1 MPTPTPI
8 SYGMQLL
15 QNTGNQTAS
24 GATGG
29 LLGQIFAG
37 ANARREWKYKQKEMA
52 LQQQYALEQMQKQ
65 AEYQYSNWQKQFDYE
80 NTYNDP
86 SAIRDRW
93 QKAGASLA
101 AVLGSS
107 GVGVN
112 ATMSG
117 SSPGSIGASGPSGG
131 SFSSAIGSPVG
142 IFDPRA
148 AAQNMLAKSEAERNS
163 AAADQSRAEAQR
175 INDQNLGKDYYVR
188 AGDLSLQL
196 SEAHINQSDAI
207 SRNFNAAAAWQEAQ
221 NSYADLIATAEW
233 EKIIG
238 EVGLVT
244 EEYARLRAQNDAEI
258 PFMAQLA
265 AANVAYLL
273 ASSSNL
279 RASAQVSSYTAR
291 DMQKW
296 FELNWNS
303 KVEVPAVDEKGR
315 PTGGTTTMTGQQ
327 IQELLFSISAAE
339 GRQTLQSNWFEI
351 RSRKNALGY
360 TALQTVVR
368 GATDIAGA
376 YVTRKIPTSTQSTNE
391 TTYVGSD
398 GTVRG
403 YAVSQMS
410 KKRR

>member
-1 MPTPTPI
+1 MPTPT
-8 SYGMQLL
+8 SFGMQLL
-15 QNTGNQTAS
+15 QNTGNQAAS
-24 GATGG
+24 GTTGG
-29 LLGQIFAG
+29 LLGQLFAG

-86 SAIRDRW
+86 TAIRDRW

-112 ATMSG
+112 ATMPGG
-117 SSPGSIGASGPSGG
+117 SAGSIGASGPAGG
-131 SFSSAIGSPVG
+131 SFSSAAGSSLGV
-142 IFDPRA
+142 FDPRA
-148 AAQNMLAKSEAERNS
+148 AAQNMVAKTEADRNS

-175 INDQNLGKDYYVR
+175 INDQNLGKDYYSR
-188 AGDLSLQL
+188 AGELALQL
-196 SEAHINQSDAI
+196 SEANIKQSDAV
-207 SRNFNAAAAWQEAQ
+207 SRNFNAAATWQEAQ

-233 EKIIG
+233 EKVVG
-238 EVGLVT
+238 EVGLIT
-244 EEYARLRAQNDAEI
+244 EEYQRLRAQNDADI

-265 AANVAYLL
+265 AANVSYLL
-273 ASSSNL
+273 AATSNL
-279 RASAQVSSYTAR
+279 RASAQVSSFTAR

-296 FELNWNS
+296 YDLNWNS
-303 KVEVPAVDEKGR
+303 VVQVPDVDSSGKPNGRTVE
-315 PTGGTTTMTGQQ
+315 MTGRE

-339 GRQTLQSNWFEI
+339 GKQTLQSNWFEI

-360 TALQTVVR
+360 SALQTVVK
-368 GATDIAGA
+368 GATDIANA
-376 YVTRKIPTSTQSTNE
+376 YVTRKIPTTTDSSRE
-391 TTYVGSD
+391 TTYVGDD

-403 YAVSQMS
+403 YATEQM
-410 KKRR
+410 RRRQH